1 MADIAVKQT
10 LPRRLGAY
18 ILGKPRDRQERLSG
32 LSMTLP
38 AFIFFVIFIG
48 ISITRTLLLSFQSWD
63 AIGPATW
70 VGISNYV
77 NFFGD
82 KVFSHALLVT
92 LLLTAVLTVLLSTI
106 PMLIAVL
113 FNMKWGI
120 FGTTYRTMM
129 FMPSI
134 ISMVITAAL
143 WRMILDP
150 NLGIINSLLGNVG
163 LVNLQQNWL
172 GDEHFV
178 LYSILLV
185 TIWQGLG
192 LYVVIFYA
200 GLQGVDLNLYEA
212 AAIDGANGWQQFV
225 NVTVPM
231 MRPVNLMVL
240 TLNLLNG
247 IKMFDVIWVLT
258 QGGPVNASQTLGT
271 DMYRVTFA
279 NPGLPQFGY
288 GSAISAVILFLCV
301 LAVLF
306 QIEMNKR
313 KNT

>member
-1 MADIAVKQT
+1 MAEIAVKQT
-10 LPRRLGAY
+10 LPRRIGSY

-38 AFIFFVIFIG
+38 AFLFFVIFIG
-48 ISITRTLLLSFQSWD
+48 ISITRTLLLSFQQWD
-63 AIGPATW
+63 AIGPAKW
-70 VGISNYV
+70 VGLENYISLLD
-77 NFFGD
+77 D
-82 KVFSHALLVT
+82 KVFAHAMWVT
-92 LLLTAVLTVLLSTI
+92 LLLTAVLTVFMSTI

-134 ISMVITAAL
+134 ISLVVTAVL

-150 NLGIINSLLGNVG
+150 NLGVINTLLDKIG
-163 LVNLQQNWL
+163 LTTFQQNWL

-178 LYSILLV
+178 LYSIITV
-185 TIWQGLG
+185 SVWGGLG

-200 GLQGVDLNLYEA
+200 GLQGVDVNLYEA
-212 AAIDGANGWQQFV
+212 AAIDGANGWQQFL
-225 NVTVPM
+225 NVTIPLI
-231 MRPVNLMVL
+231 RPVILMVV
-240 TLNLLNG
+240 TLCLLNG
-247 IKMFDVIWVLT
+247 FKMFDVIWVLT

-288 GSAISAVILFLCV
+288 GSTISAVILFLCV

-306 QIEMNKR
+306 QIEMNRR
-313 KNT
+313 KNI

>member
-1 MADIAVKQT
+1 MADIVVKQS
-10 LPRRLGAY
+10 LLNKIGSY

-48 ISITRTLLLSFQSWD
+48 ISITRTLLLSFQQWD
-63 AIGPATW
+63 AIGKAKW
-70 VGISNYV
+70 IGLDNYTGL
-77 NFFGD
+77 FSD
-82 KVFSHALLVT
+82 KVFSHAFLVT
-92 LLLTAVLTVLLSTI
+92 LLLTAVLTVFMSTI

-134 ISMVITAAL
+134 ISMVITAVL

-150 NLGIINSLLGNVG
+150 NLGVINTLLDKAG
-163 LVNLQQNWL
+163 LTTLQQNWL

-178 LYSILLV
+178 LYSIV
-185 TIWQGLG
+185 TVAVWGGIG

-200 GLQGVDLNLYEA
+200 GLQGVDVNLYEA
-212 AAIDGANGWQQFV
+212 AAIDGASGWQQFL

-231 MRPVNLMVL
+231 IRPVILMVL

-247 IKMFDVIWVLT
+247 FKMFDVIYVLT
-258 QGGPVNASQTLGT
+258 GGGPVNASQTLGT

>member
-1 MADIAVKQT
+1 MADIVVRQS
-10 LPRRLGAY
+10 LPRRLVAY
-18 ILGKPRDRQERLSG
+18 VIGKPRDRQERLSG

-38 AFIFFVIFIG
+38 AFFFFVIFIG
-48 ISITRTLLLSFQSWD
+48 ISIVRTVLISFQNWD
-63 AIGPATW
+63 AISPATW
-70 VGISNYV
+70 VGLQNYID
-77 NFFGD
+77 FFDD

-92 LLLTAVLTVLLSTI
+92 LLLTAVFTVFLSSI

-113 FNMKWGI
+113 FNMKWGV
-120 FGTTYRTMM
+120 FGTTFRTMM

-134 ISMVITAAL
+134 ISFVITAAL

-150 NLGIINSLLGNVG
+150 NLGVLNTLLGDVG
-163 LVNLQQNWL
+163 LASLQQSWL

-178 LYSILLV
+178 LYSIIVV
-185 TIWQGLG
+185 TLWQAFG

-200 GLQGVDLNLYEA
+200 GLQGVDVNLYEA
-212 AAIDGANGWQQFV
+212 AAIDGANGWQQFL
-225 NVTVPM
+225 NVTVPL
-231 MRPVNLMVL
+231 MRPVNLMVV

-247 IKMFDVIWVLT
+247 VKMFDVIWVLT

-279 NPGLPQFGY
+279 NPSLPLFGY
-288 GSAISAVILFLCV
+288 GSAISTVILFLCV

-306 QIEMNKR
+306 QIWMNR
-313 KNT
+313 RSNI

>member
-1 MADIAVKQT
+1 MLD
-10 LPRRLGAY
+10 
-18 ILGKPRDRQERLSG
+18 
-32 LSMTLP
+32 
-38 AFIFFVIFIG
+38 
-48 ISITRTLLLSFQSWD
+48 
-63 AIGPATW
+63 
-70 VGISNYV
+70 
-77 NFFGD
+77 D
-82 KVFSHALLVT
+82 KVFSHAFLVT
-92 LLLTAVLTVLLSTI
+92 LILTAVLTIFMSTI
-106 PMLIAVL
+106 PMLVAVL

-134 ISMVITAAL
+134 ISMVITAVL

-150 NLGIINSLLGNVG
+150 NLGVINSLLDKVG
-163 LVNLQQNWL
+163 LVSLQQNWL

-178 LYSILLV
+178 LYSIV
-185 TIWQGLG
+185 TVAIWGGIG

-200 GLQGVDLNLYEA
+200 GLQGVDVNLYEA
-212 AAIDGANGWQQFV
+212 AAIDGANGWQQFL
-225 NVTVPM
+225 NVTIPM
-231 MRPVNLMVL
+231 IRPVILMVL

-247 IKMFDVIWVLT
+247 FKMFDVIYVLT
-258 QGGPVNASQTLGT
+258 GGGPVNASQTLGT

-306 QIEMNKR
+306 QIEMNRR
-313 KNT
+313 KNI

>member
-1 MADIAVKQT
+1 MEIAVKQS

-18 ILGKPRDRQERLSG
+18 IVGKPRDRKERLSG

-38 AFIFFVIFIG
+38 AFFFFVIFIG
-48 ISITRTLLLSFQSWD
+48 ISIVRTVLLSFQNWD

-70 VGISNYV
+70 IGLTNYID
-77 NFFGD
+77 FFSD
-82 KVFSHALLVT
+82 KVFSHALWVT
-92 LLLTAVLTVLLSTI
+92 LLLTTVLTVFLSTI

-134 ISMVITAAL
+134 ISMVITAAI

-150 NLGIINSLLGNVG
+150 NLGVLNTLLGNLG
-163 LVNLQQNWL
+163 LANLQQNWL

-178 LYSILLV
+178 LYSILTV
-185 TIWQGLG
+185 TLWEGTG

-200 GLQGVDLNLYEA
+200 GLQGVDVNLYEA
-212 AAIDGANGWQQFV
+212 AAIDGANGWQQFL
-225 NVTVPM
+225 NVTIPM

-288 GSAISAVILFLCV
+288 GSAISTVILFLCV

-306 QIEMNKR
+306 QIWMNR
-313 KNT
+313 HSNI